1 MAKAENEQTRAQHDQ
16 LVEKDTGIYQFGRFL
31 VSIVFRS
38 FLPVRYHGAEKLRDR
53 EAPFVLIANHVH
65 ALDPLIL
72 AYPIK
77 KQQCFF
83 LAKKELAKNGLAH
96 RLLRNLHCI
105 FVDRHSTD
113 MEAMRNC
120 MKVLRGGK
128 VLVIFPEGTRHHEGQ
143 MEQIENGTSLIVM
156 RGKAPVIP
164 VYIERPLKLFRR
176 TDAWVGD
183 PIPYDDL
190 LREGINVDTCGR
202 MNDRM
207 RETFRRM
214 IADAKAAT
222 P

>member
-31 VSIVFRS
+31 LSIVFRS

-96 RLLRNLHCI
+96 RLLLNLHCI

-120 MKVLRGGK
+120 MKALKMNK

-143 MEQIENGTSLIVM
+143 MEHIENGTSLIVM
-156 RGKAPVIP
+156 RGRTPVVP
-164 VYIERPLKLFRR
+164 VYLDRPLRLFRR
-176 TDAWVGD
+176 VNAWVGD
-183 PIPYDDL
+183 PIPYEDL
-190 LREGINVDTCGR
+190 LSRGINVDTCEE
-202 MNDRM
+202 MNGRM
-207 RETFRRM
+207 RETFREM
-214 IADAKAAT
+214 IRTAGQG
-222 P
+222 